1 MREHLTE
8 VFEGV
13 ITGVTNFGVFVML
26 NNVCIEGMIHISD
39 LGLDYFTY
47 LPEQLA
53 VIGEKT
59 KVRFSVGDTVVVKV
73 VQADLDTCRIDLT
86 LVSGGKTKVKPE
98 SGKVTKKKTG
108 IKRDK
113 KRSKK

>member
-1 MREHLTE
+1 
-8 VFEGV
+8 
-13 ITGVTNFGVFVML
+13 
-26 NNVCIEGMIHISD
+26 MI
-39 LGLDYFTY
+39 
-47 LPEQLA
+47 
-53 VIGEKT
+53 
-59 KVRFSVGDTVVVKV
+59 VKV